1 MNEEQTFLLKI
12 LNRAFSFFRIP
23 LAVVVLQFQNTI
35 EFLKSLTQ
43 RPIICKAES
52 PGPGQPILV
61 VALWKFGPLREDIEK
76 LVATAQRLGF
86 FVLAVNTGK
95 GQSAQDF
102 EQANYFAQI
111 PNFGRDFASYKFAM
125 QTIYRNNWHK
135 NLSRLVLANDSIFY
149 SEVGLESLLVASLE
163 TKLRAMGATEN
174 FEIERHLGSF
184 FLSFDP
190 TVFQHKRFI
199 RFWMRYRRSNIRPNV
214 IRRGELGLSKTIK
227 KFTDPSEFGA
237 LFDVGS
243 VSEKF
248 DKQDFAQADKFFSLA
263 VRSPGALHWRKSL
276 LPAVAEEWRNR
287 YSAQM
292 LKLQSDSKLSV
303 NQLEELFLKAM
314 SLEGLVGEIRRL
326 AARSQEEDVYQT
338 VREIALES
346 ILLSTASGSQ
356 IHNSCL
362 FFFDMGLPIVKLDL
376 LYRGAASFSDILKFQ
391 NFMSY
396 EEFLQFRGLIF
407 QRPFGGDTLTGWR
420 RAAFYRGL
428 I

>member
-1 MNEEQTFLLKI
+1 MNEEQTFLLKL
-12 LNRAFSFFRIP
+12 LNRAKTSFRTP
-23 LAVVVLQFQNTI
+23 LAVLILQFQNVF
-35 EFLKSLTQ
+35 EFLKSLFQ
-43 RPIICKAES
+43 RTLVLKNEAPNL
-52 PGPGQPILV
+52 GQPILI
-61 VALWKFGPLREDIEK
+61 VALWKYGPLREDIKK
-76 LVATAQRLGF
+76 LFVAAQRLGF

-95 GQSAQDF
+95 GQEEQEY

-125 QTIYRNNWHK
+125 KAFYRNGWHK
-135 NLSRLVLANDSIFY
+135 NASRLVLANDSIFY
-149 SEVGLESLLVASLE
+149 TEAGLESFLVASLE
-163 TKLRAMGATEN
+163 TKLRALGATEN

-190 TVFQHKRFI
+190 SVFHHKRFV
-199 RFWMRYRRSNIRPNV
+199 RFWMRYRKTNIRPSV

-227 KFTDPSEFGA
+227 KFVDPSEFGA
-237 LFDVGS
+237 LFDIGS

-248 DKQDFAQADKFFSLA
+248 DKEDFAQADKFFSLA
-263 VRSPGALHWRKSL
+263 VRSPGQLTWKKSH

-303 NQLEELFLKAM
+303 SHLEELFLKAV
-314 SLEGLVGEIRRL
+314 SLEGLSVEIRRL
-326 AARSQEEDVYQT
+326 TPNTSDEEIYRT
-338 VREIALES
+338 IREITLES
-346 ILLSTASGSQ
+346 MLLSTASGSQ

-376 LYRGAASFSDILKFQ
+376 LYRGAASFSDIVKFQ
-391 NFMSY
+391 NFMSD
-396 EEFLQFRGLIF
+396 EEFLQLRGLIF

-420 RAAFYRGL
+420 RAAFFRGL